1 MEYFSYFSP
10 PNLFLQRSITIIKE
24 ITRYATIFKG
34 VINLLNKIKGG
45 LFGVAVGDALGVS
58 AEFLDPIQIKHL
70 YGYITEI
77 TGGGIFSFEKGEVS
91 DDTDMTLAVARGILQ
106 QPDNPYANIGKEFL
120 KWKETFPKD
129 IGNTIDHV
137 LTHYDG
143 DWFYAAEQAH
153 VSFGGRSAGNG
164 SLMRVLPVT
173 LFYSDI
179 NEATRVAYY
188 QSKMTHHDELASEAC
203 VLYTKI
209 ANHLL
214 NGKSLAHSIKKEVE
228 GTRYEVVLH
237 GEPSGNPDGFV
248 VNSLQWSLYY
258 LLSTSS
264 FEELV
269 QHCVN
274 AGYDADTTAA
284 IAGGLAGIYYGFEG
298 IPTRYINTLLKKDE
312 IEQICLEIEQ
322 NRK

>member
-1 MEYFSYFSP
+1 M
-10 PNLFLQRSITIIKE
+10 LD
-24 ITRYATIFKG
+24 
-34 VINLLNKIKGG
+34 KIKGG

-106 QPDNPYANIGKEFL
+106 QPDNPYPFIGKEFL
-120 KWKETFPKD
+120 KWKETMPKD

-143 DWFYAAEQAH
+143 DWFFAAEQAH
-153 VSFGGRSAGNG
+153 RSFGGKSAGNG
-164 SLMRVLPVT
+164 SLMRVLPVA

-209 ANHLL
+209 AHHLL
-214 NGKSLAHSIKKEVE
+214 KGSALSSSIEQEVK
-228 GTRYEVVLH
+228 GTRYELVLH

-264 FEELV
+264 YEDLV

-274 AGYDADTTAA
+274 AGFDADTTAA
-284 IAGGLAGIYYGFEG
+284 IAGGLAGIYYGYSG
-298 IPTRYINTLLKKDE
+298 IPSRYIQTLLDKDM
-312 IEQICLEIEQ
+312 IEQLSLELYKK
-322 NRK
+322 RK